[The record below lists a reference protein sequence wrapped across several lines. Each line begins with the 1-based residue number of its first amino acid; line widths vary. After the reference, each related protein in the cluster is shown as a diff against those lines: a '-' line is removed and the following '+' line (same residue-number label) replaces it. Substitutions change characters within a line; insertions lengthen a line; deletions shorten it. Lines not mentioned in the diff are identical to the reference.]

1 MKIIPL
7 DILYIGQINNTIKT
21 VCLEQ
26 NGSYYDVSL
35 NKLSNVK
42 IIKSF
47 EEAIKENGLEL
58 LVTDQNGN
66 LKQYLTKDEINLLF
80 KTLNRKLMLNS
91 QIVHKIYSLSSSLT
105 NIICDLLGLNVL
117 IRPNTNYKLARRFDV
132 NEIVVPAKKLRLFKK
147 SLVDY
152 ISAMILS
159 KQDISLI
166 YETTER
172 SKQIIS
178 CLNKAGIVE
187 NENLRNNTF
196 SFIYKDG
203 RLTINEDPFTKDKE
217 LQKIIKF

>member
-35 NKLSNVK
+35 NKLSNAK

-132 NEIVVPAKKLRLFKK
+132 NEIVVSAKKLRLFKK

-152 ISAMILS
+152 ISAMIIS
-159 KQDISLI
+159 KQDISLTYDQI
-166 YETTER
+166 ER

-187 NENLRNNTF
+187 NENLKDNTF
-196 SFIYKDG
+196 SFIYKEG

>member
-91 QIVHKIYSLSSSLT
+91 QIVHKIYLY
-105 NIICDLLGLNVL
+105 
-117 IRPNTNYKLARRFDV
+117 P
-132 NEIVVPAKKLRLFKK
+132 
-147 SLVDY
+147 
-152 ISAMILS
+152 
-159 KQDISLI
+159 
-166 YETTER
+166 
-172 SKQIIS
+172 
-178 CLNKAGIVE
+178 VE
-187 NENLRNNTF
+187 
-196 SFIYKDG
+196 YH
-203 RLTINEDPFTKDKE
+203 
-217 LQKIIKF
+217 